1 MKNNKKRT
9 GVLAGL
15 LAGALLITGTLA
27 WQDVS
32 QHKTNKFTTTSV
44 EHNVTLVETFEEV
57 SNWRKGE
64 GKVNEIA
71 VRNGQETDD
80 VTQYIYEDAYVRLQ
94 LKEFMEI
101 MNKSYIYSEKRYM
114 VDEKG
119 NFNRFETLELAQ
131 EFMVTLGE
139 DAPEDGRIEEVTG
152 FFDKDEEGNAKGF
165 FYIATQQADKNGQYG
180 KFVVMSEVMGEGDVL
195 VEGSVNQN
203 HSSDDQHNSAIV
215 DEETGAIDYN
225 VDEDQYTTHLW
236 GAGDNMSAEG
246 NPFTQ
251 YVKWTFGADV
261 IKMADWN
268 GQPTAKWIV
277 DTDSTEG
284 YVYWGEK
291 LTHGTDTAI
300 TPKSLTTNLLE
311 KVTLLEQPYGA
322 AEYYIHVN
330 MDAVNLKDVA
340 KWDDAPEK
348 IKLAYAGKDELS
360 LAQKAMEAALE
371 QLEKYDLESY
381 PTQAGNELNALYQ
394 DAKEQLAGGTFTVE
408 EYVALQKQLTE
419 ALEKYENDPV
429 STAKRD
435 LNQELENAKKMD
447 VSDKTTASAKA
458 FNDAL
463 AVMQTLNDDI
473 NASAEDMKTAQDAM
487 AEAIANL
494 AIRYLPVV
502 NGDRV
507 ENYAGH
513 NWTVIYRDEKTGSAM
528 MIVDEL
534 TSDDFK
540 AMGIKAD
547 AEPNKMKITDTVTEI
562 FPGYEKSKMKL
573 VDDAFTKA
581 FIENL
586 DERAILP
593 VKIPVENTENADWAT
608 RKEAPTIINKESGRK
623 QAFSLSISD
632 INTYGIQVSK
642 LVENTSQTGFTRFR
656 SNGII
661 GTNTETKEK
670 YVRGSSVDMS
680 KIELTGNAGI
690 NNPTQTVRPVIWV
703 AGFDN

>member
-15 LAGALLITGTLA
+15 LAGALLVTGTLA

-64 GKVNEIA
+64 AKVNEIA

-215 DEETGAIDYN
+215 DDETGAIDYN

-236 GAGDNMSAEG
+236 GTGGNMSAEG

-251 YVKWTFGADV
+251 YVKWTFGTDV
-261 IKMADWN
+261 ITMADWN

-291 LTHGTDTAI
+291 LTHGTDTTV

-348 IKLAYAGKDELS
+348 ITKAHNGMDDLS
-360 LAQKAMEAALE
+360 LVLKALTNAINEASGFELEGYTSEIATQLATALANAKVAMDNENETIESLQKASS
-371 QLEKYDLESY
+371 DLESALKAFKSDNVLVAKSKLAETLNEIGEIDLSDKAPAGAKRY
-381 PTQAGNELNALYQ
+381 QAYL
-394 DAKEQLAGGTFTVE
+394 D
-408 EYVALQKQLTE
+408 
-419 ALEKYENDPV
+419 
-429 STAKRD
+429 TAKALLASEDANITD
-435 LNQELENAKKMD
+435 LSNLSESLFSESSKLVTVVGPKFKDGRIEN
-447 VSDKTTASAKA
+447 
-458 FNDAL
+458 F
-463 AVMQTLNDDI
+463 
-473 NASAEDMKTAQDAM
+473 
-487 AEAIANL
+487 
-494 AIRYLPVV
+494 
-502 NGDRV
+502 
-507 ENYAGH
+507 AGH
-513 NWTVIYRDEKTGSAM
+513 NWTVVSYDEENGHAIITTDVLM
-528 MIVDEL
+528 Q
-534 TSDDFK
+534 
-540 AMGIKAD
+540 
-547 AEPNKMKITDTVTEI
+547 AEIASYGVETKEDNKMA
-562 FPGYEKSKMKL
+562 FSSEKNPSYALSAAKK
-573 VDDAFTKA
+573 VDDAFFKKWVESDATALKA
-581 FIENL
+581 V
-586 DERAILP
+586 LP
-593 VKIPVENTENADWAT
+593 TQFTEETRQEDTWKT
-608 RKEAPTIINKESGRK
+608 RKDQPIQYIESGKK
-623 QAFSLSISD
+623 QAFTLGISD
-632 INTYGIQVSK
+632 INYYEISAED
-642 LVENTSQTGFTRFR
+642 LVTESDFIMLRSVGKAEGQIGFVTKVGGLATGASDYR
-656 SNGII
+656 SNKNVSMMI
-661 GTNTETKEK
+661 TALPAK
-670 YVRGSSVDMS
+670 
-680 KIELTGNAGI
+680 
-690 NNPTQTVRPVIWV
+690 
-703 AGFDN
+703 